1 MNDNKQPTN
10 LNNTEVV
17 NNDKREMKVENNN
30 NSFIR
35 FLKKSAVQSIIA
47 SLLCAII
54 GLFIG
59 YLVLLIIK
67 PGQANKNFIN
77 LIKGFMYSSNKQR
90 RLKYLGTTLT
100 KTAPLILTGLS
111 VLFAYKAGLFNIGA
125 AGQYTMGVVTAL
137 YCALVLNLPWY
148 ISTLLATIVGGIWG
162 SLTGILK
169 AYLNVN
175 EVISSIMLNWIGL
188 YLGNLIMDNPASWD
202 SVKSETWSLFDAKHA
217 NASVRLPNLGL
228 DKVFGGNQYVGIGV
242 IIAIVVAIIIYIV
255 LNKTTFGY
263 ELKATGFNR
272 NAAKYSGM
280 HEKRNIILTMAI
292 AGGLAGL
299 SGATLYLTGI
309 MPWYNPAN
317 LPSMGFDGIS
327 AAFLGGLNPFGTIIS
342 SFFITFIIE
351 GGGNLDTTYYS
362 PEIATLITSII
373 IYLCAFVLFIK
384 TFITK
389 RVNKKIEQTD
399 KKEEK

>member
-35 FLKKSAVQSIIA
+35 FLKKPAVQSIIA

-67 PGQANKNFIN
+67 PGQANKN

-389 RVNKKIEQTD
+389 RVNKKLEQTA

>member
-35 FLKKSAVQSIIA
+35 FLKKPAVQSIIA

-202 SVKSETWSLFDAKHA
+202 SVKSETWSLFD
-217 NASVRLPNLGL
+217 
-228 DKVFGGNQYVGIGV
+228 KVFGGNQYVGIGV

-389 RVNKKIEQTD
+389 RVNKKLEQTA

>member
-1 MNDNKQPTN
+1 M
-10 LNNTEVV
+10 
-17 NNDKREMKVENNN
+17 
-30 NSFIR
+30 
-35 FLKKSAVQSIIA
+35 
-47 SLLCAII
+47 
-54 GLFIG
+54 
-59 YLVLLIIK
+59 
-67 PGQANKNFIN
+67 
-77 LIKGFMYSSNKQR
+77 
-90 RLKYLGTTLT
+90 
-100 KTAPLILTGLS
+100 
-111 VLFAYKAGLFNIGA
+111 
-125 AGQYTMGVVTAL
+125 
-137 YCALVLNLPWY
+137 
-148 ISTLLATIVGGIWG
+148 
-162 SLTGILK
+162 
-169 AYLNVN
+169 
-175 EVISSIMLNWIGL
+175 
-188 YLGNLIMDNPASWD
+188 
-202 SVKSETWSLFDAKHA
+202 
-217 NASVRLPNLGL
+217 
-228 DKVFGGNQYVGIGV
+228 
-242 IIAIVVAIIIYIV
+242 
-255 LNKTTFGY
+255 
-263 ELKATGFNR
+263 KATGFNR

-389 RVNKKIEQTD
+389 RVNKKIEQTA